1 MVIIRIIK
9 CLNFKAKQFY
19 KIVIYMFKIVDYLFE
34 QQIDSI
40 GYIIYLSLVIVI

>member
-19 KIVIYMFKIVDYLFE
+19 KIVVYMFKIVDYLFE
-34 QQIDSI
+34 QHNDSI

>member
-34 QQIDSI
+34 QYIDSI

>member
-19 KIVIYMFKIVDYLFE
+19 KIVVYMFKIVDYLFE
-34 QQIDSI
+34 QH
-40 GYIIYLSLVIVI
+40 IIKLYLFVCNII

>member
-34 QQIDSI
+34 QHIKLDLFVCN
-40 GYIIYLSLVIVI
+40 II